1 LIGNRNPS
9 LLFTV
14 QSDITLRYHS
24 QVNARHRK
32 TLSSIFVKPTLASV
46 VFADIEALIKA
57 LGGSVSERAGSRVKI
72 ELSGHQWRRHRPHP
86 GKEAKRYQVEEAR
99 ELLERAGVTP

>member
-1 LIGNRNPS
+1 MIGNRNPS
-9 LLFTV
+9 LLFTI

-57 LGGSVSERAGSRVKI
+57 LGGSVSERAGSHASR
-72 ELSGHQWRRHRPHP
+72 LNLRATSGAVIGRT
-86 GKEAKRYQVEEAR
+86 
-99 ELLERAGVTP
+99 LEKKQSDIRSKKLESFLNVLE